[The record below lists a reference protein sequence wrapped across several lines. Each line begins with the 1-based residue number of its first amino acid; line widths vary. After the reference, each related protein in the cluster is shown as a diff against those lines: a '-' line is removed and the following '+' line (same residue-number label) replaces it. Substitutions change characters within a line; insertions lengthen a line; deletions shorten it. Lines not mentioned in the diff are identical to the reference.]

1 MDIRQQY
8 MDDGLGDIGRSG
20 EGSMFFSS
28 FNVLWE
34 MMSVGMVQLVV
45 ELQTRSFSMASTI
58 ASRVVS
64 EASVMNDRSWNNGFA
79 IYLNDIV
86 SGVSGRATASNAS
99 LIAEEEFQRT
109 MMGMRRTFHEM
120 GTDAASVSGGL
131 MNAINGL
138 VTTTT
143 VMLHLTNPA
152 IITREQAM
160 SSTGAYA
167 SAMFSPTSPYALY
180 GTGSNLVALVSR
192 LGYVYRTGTVPALPA
207 PPSASA
213 IAGELEPPTRSLQIE
228 DTPKKGGGGSRHHR
242 NKRSRKKRKVNRNKK
257 RTYRKK

>member
-1 MDIRQQY
+1 
-8 MDDGLGDIGRSG
+8 
-20 EGSMFFSS
+20 
-28 FNVLWE
+28 
-34 MMSVGMVQLVV
+34 
-45 ELQTRSFSMASTI
+45 
-58 ASRVVS
+58 
-64 EASVMNDRSWNNGFA
+64 MNDRSWNNGFA

-109 MMGMRRTFHEM
+109 MMDMRRTFHEM

-192 LGYVYRTGTVPALPA
+192 LGYVYRSGTVPTLPA
-207 PPSASA
+207 LPSASA
-213 IAGELEPPTRSLQIE
+213 IAGELEPPTHKLQIE
-228 DTPKKGGGGSRHHR
+228 DTPKKKVGGSHHHR
-242 NKRSRKKRKVNRNKK
+242 NKRSRNKRKVDRNKK